1 MNRDEYLA
9 ELAARTR
16 GTAPERLLAELR
28 DHIEDATRHHDECD
42 ALARLGAPE
51 EVAAA
56 WTAHVRRRRSQTR
69 RRAAV
74 LALTVASAVSLAVA
88 QHASGGHSAPQ
99 QHCAVGHHLGVGRSA
114 HCLGPVRSR

>member
-16 GTAPERLLAELR
+16 GSAPERLLAELR
-28 DHIEDATRHHDECD
+28 DHIEDATREHQERD
-42 ALARLGAPE
+42 ALERLGAPE

-74 LALTVASAVSLAVA
+74 FALTVATAASLAVA

-99 QHCAVGHHLGVGRSA
+99 RQCAARHHSGVGRSA
-114 HCLGPVRSR
+114 HCFGPARGR